1 MNFPGVIL
9 YNDRSYK
16 VINSKEN
23 LLKDYM
29 WAQAQYMVNDVFID
43 NQGNQFRLCPRDEN
57 EEVTDM
63 IADEVVHDMISANSP
78 YKEQEL
84 IEILRD
90 SGNEVVKRIVNNL
103 SSRREI

>member
-1 MNFPGVIL
+1 
-9 YNDRSYK
+9 
-16 VINSKEN
+16 
-23 LLKDYM
+23 
-29 WAQAQYMVNDVFID
+29 MVNDVFID
-43 NQGNQFRLCPRDEN
+43 NQGNQFRLCARDES

-63 IADEVVHDMISANSP
+63 IVDKVVHDMISANSP

-90 SGNEVVKRIVNNL
+90 SRNEVVKRIVNNL